1 MQRKKGEGVKS
12 FKFIEEGE
20 NTLKGLPLLVYSC
33 FMKIGRGTVHLV
45 VGVAPSDATCSV
57 LVVVLQRRFASLP
70 LPLIIILEVLVE

>member
-1 MQRKKGEGVKS
+1 MQTKKGEGVKS
-12 FKFIEEGE
+12 FNFIEEGE

-33 FMKIGRGTVHLV
+33 CMKIGRGIVHLV

-70 LPLIIILEVLVE
+70 LPLIIILVVKG